1 MGRKASSLC
10 PWFTPPFPGPHSPAL
25 FSCALFHSLFHG
37 FTFTGSGTT
46 MASGRA
52 RLPPTPGTVGAVSA
66 ASCTR
71 PTLTELHTNNNL
83 YHASSTTMGA
93 GEGGVG
99 SSAAAAAAVEYQHP
113 MHHSSH
119 VAQQHL
125 AGVAGTVVVGA
136 GHHLHQHHQHHHQ
149 QEAGMTAGATT
160 SQMLPDVALLGHG
173 VTQSL
178 RKPFDAP
185 RHM

>member
-1 MGRKASSLC
+1 MGRKASSLR
-10 PWFTPPFPGPHSPAL
+10 PWFTPPFSGPHSPAL
-25 FSCALFHSLFHG
+25 FSCAMFHSLFHG

-83 YHASSTTMGA
+83 YHASSTAIGP

-99 SSAAAAAAVEYQHP
+99 SSAAAAAVEYQHP

-136 GHHLHQHHQHHHQ
+136 GHHPHQHHQHHHQ